1 MLAVTISLFLLLSLP
16 FILLSIN
23 KVQNVVVEKLSD
35 FVEQKTGAILNIKHV
50 SLSFF
55 NTINIDSG
63 NTVSNDVS
71 EDNVSPADC
80 QTETSPKE
88 TNVSDDVFADF
99 GSSIEIS
106 DDDIAF

>member
-1 MLAVTISLFLLLSLP
+1 MTISLFLLLSLP

-55 NTINIDSG
+55 NTINIDSVEFYSPINEKIAVIPHIHAHISMLELIKG
-63 NTVSNDVS
+63 NVVVNRLDIF
-71 EDNVSPADC
+71 DN
-80 QTETSPKE
+80 Q
-88 TNVSDDVFADF
+88 
-99 GSSIEIS
+99 
-106 DDDIAF
+106 